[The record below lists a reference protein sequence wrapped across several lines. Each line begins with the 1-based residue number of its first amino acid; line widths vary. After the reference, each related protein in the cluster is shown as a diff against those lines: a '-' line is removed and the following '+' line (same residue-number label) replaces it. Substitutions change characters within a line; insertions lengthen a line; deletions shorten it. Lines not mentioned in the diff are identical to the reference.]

1 MCAGDPVGGLSCIA
15 SCTDT
20 EQMKHAVFWIV
31 MCVVGTVNQRRV
43 RSVGFGGEL

>member
-20 EQMKHAVFWIV
+20 EQMKRGILDSDVCGGHNKSEKSEECWIW
-31 MCVVGTVNQRRV
+31 R
-43 RSVGFGGEL
+43 